1 MEAAWRCTTSPHGAP
16 RTRYVAKI
24 TRVMS
29 ARHRISGC
37 CRSRWVI
44 GAGLRPGAQSRRY
57 GRLWYLRC
65 QPAATY
71 RTGLSGARPPVQIA
85 PERPRAMFGA
95 MSSPSSFLPGGSSGA
110 GHWGACMQ
118 GTKPGSLA
126 GLSRGQHAKLAA
138 IGIGH
143 GHPAGLALA
152 DVDAGCPQRD
162 QTAGLVL
169 RITVDGWSEVEM

>member
-1 MEAAWRCTTSPHGAP
+1 MAE
-16 RTRYVAKI
+16 
-24 TRVMS
+24 
-29 ARHRISGC
+29 
-37 CRSRWVI
+37 RSNN
-44 GAGLRPGAQSRRY
+44 RRY

-65 QPAATY
+65 QQAATY
-71 RTGLSGARPPVQIA
+71 RTGLSGARLSVQIA

-118 GTKPGSLA
+118 GTKLGSLV
-126 GLSRGQHAKLAA
+126 GLSRGQQAKLAA

-152 DVDAGCPQRD
+152 DVDASCPQRD
-162 QTAGLVL
+162 QTVDLVL
-169 RITVDGWSEVEM
+169 QITVDGWSEVEM